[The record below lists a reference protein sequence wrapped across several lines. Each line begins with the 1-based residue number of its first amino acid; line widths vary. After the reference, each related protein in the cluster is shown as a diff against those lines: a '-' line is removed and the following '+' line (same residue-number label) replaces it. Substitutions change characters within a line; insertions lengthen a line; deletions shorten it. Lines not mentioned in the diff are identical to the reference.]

1 MSTLAKAMSKFRL
14 AVVQLH
20 VTSVKADNLS
30 KARRLI
36 REAAGQGSKVVVL
49 PECFNSPYGTGF
61 FQEYAERIP
70 GESTQML
77 SEAAKENGVYLV
89 G

>member
-1 MSTLAKAMSKFRL
+1 MNCVFLGELCVFLGELCVSPEFRL

-49 PECFNSPYGTGF
+49 PVSGGGTLYMLVFIIFSFNIMGGG
-61 FQEYAERIP
+61 A
-70 GESTQML
+70 
-77 SEAAKENGVYLV
+77 
-89 G
+89 